1 MYRLQ
6 RNTIECVLDVLEL
19 SMMKNE
25 NVQQRE
31 RKFLLLYT
39 KEKTSMVKKW
49 SNKLFFLFLQSKKRR
64 EKALMDKE
72 HQVIETKTSL

>member
-31 RKFLLLYT
+31 RKFLLLYI

>member
-1 MYRLQ
+1 
-6 RNTIECVLDVLEL
+6 
-19 SMMKNE
+19 MKNE

-31 RKFLLLYT
+31 RKFLLLYI